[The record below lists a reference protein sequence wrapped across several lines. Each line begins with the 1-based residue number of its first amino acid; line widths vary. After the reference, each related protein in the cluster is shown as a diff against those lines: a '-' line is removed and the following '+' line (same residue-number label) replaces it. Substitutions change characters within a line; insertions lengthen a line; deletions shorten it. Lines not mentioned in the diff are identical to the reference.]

1 MLDRGAFKGVDVCMM
16 LHGANADV
24 VYPAFLALDTVEV
37 EFFGKASHASA
48 SPWEGINALDA
59 AVQSYTNIAMMR
71 QQMHPS
77 QRVHGIIKDGGKAA
91 NIIPDYTKSVYTVR
105 APKFVEVEV
114 LKKRVEKI
122 FKGAATSTGC
132 TVKLTWGVP
141 YKGTYYCLSDPLSR
155 QSMLKLVAMY

>member
-1 MLDRGAFKGVDVCMM
+1 MMNNGAFKGTDICMM

-59 AVQSYTNIAMMR
+59 AVLSYTNIGMMR
-71 QQMHPS
+71 QQMKPTW
-77 QRVHGIIKDGGKAA
+77 RVHGIIKEGGRAA

-105 APKFVEVEV
+105 APKFEEVEV

-122 FKGAATSTGC
+122 FHGAAASTGC
-132 TVKLTWGVP
+132 TVKFTWGVP
-141 YKGTYYCLSDPLSR
+141 YKGRLG
-155 QSMLKLVAMY
+155 